1 MFDITETAINIG
13 LTVVKKFFDSPK
25 LNEDQL
31 ISVGVA
37 VGYFYNFLDPVSR
50 VIKGD
55 DFQLYTSP
63 DDKAPQIFESDQI
76 SVQIVMPQK
85 LDVFAFENCEKE
97 FKKYNKG
104 FIYLKENNRYY
115 GINYCLT
122 QLAKQSEITIIDL
135 ARPLM
140 SVKRYYED
148 ILKMETDERN
158 LKWLKVQTAE
168 VTAFRESL
176 IRLQKRGYGALVNK
190 LDFRERG

>member
-1 MFDITETAINIG
+1 MPSITETAINIG
-13 LTVVKKFFDSPK
+13 INVVKKFFESPK
-25 LNEDQL
+25 LNDDQL

-50 VIKGD
+50 VIRGD
-55 DFQLYTSP
+55 DFQLYKSP
-63 DDKAPQIFESDQI
+63 DDKEPQTFQSDQI
-76 SVQIVMPQK
+76 KLQIVMPQR
-85 LDVFAFENCEKE
+85 LDVYAFESCEKE
-97 FKKYNKG
+97 FKTYNKG

-115 GINYCLT
+115 GINYCLS
-122 QLAKQSEITIIDL
+122 QLANQTEITIIDL

-148 ILKMETDERN
+148 IMKMDADETDP
-158 LKWLKVQTAE
+158 KWIKIQTAE
-168 VTAFRESL
+168 VTVFRESL